1 MLLASGKKGCRFALP
16 HARIMTAPPRLNRS
30 FGAAPNIMIKAN
42 ELEYST
48 RVYTELLAK
57 ATGVLRLRFLSP
69 AALHVCALRTGAR
82 VFLGQRVLWPM

>member
-1 MLLASGKKGCRFALP
+1 MILASGKKGCRFALP

-48 RVYTELLAK
+48 RTYVELLAR
-57 ATGVLRLRFLSP
+57 GV
-69 AALHVCALRTGAR
+69 GAP
-82 VFLGQRVLWPM
+82 LPKPES